1 MIFSYILN
9 RKTCRVYDIGI
20 NSLYSQVASRGSLYL
35 YVYLKKEYDGKQEIR
50 DSIRL
55 RFVRRGGM
63 RLCRYLLAARRLP
76 SAGGNGK
83 MFRVVNPRFCMKNE
97 TCAFYRDATPIVY
110 ARGFTRMQK
119 RMLPD
124 QYDKFSWKLI
134 PHFGRNPYYERR
146 NGKRVLPPDEQELI
160 AYVAG
165 QVGVTEEFK
174 FDKYEYRYNWK
185 D

>member
-1 MIFSYILN
+1 MGNKKLEIPYGFALCGEAECACAG
-9 RKTCRVYDIGI
+9 TCLRHVAY
-20 NSLYSQVASRGSLYL
+20 LQQV
-35 YVYLKKEYDGKQEIR
+35 ETE
-50 DSIRL
+50 
-55 RFVRRGGM
+55 
-63 RLCRYLLAARRLP
+63 
-76 SAGGNGK
+76 K

-134 PHFGRNPYYERR
+134 PHFGRNPYFERR
-146 NGKRVLPPDEQELI
+146 RGDRKLNLQEQEIIRKALKQ
-160 AYVAG
+160 A
-165 QVGVTEEFK
+165 GVTENLD
-174 FDKYEYRYNWK
+174 FDLKEDGFNWF

>member
-1 MIFSYILN
+1 MVNKKLEIPYGFALCGEAECACAG
-9 RKTCRVYDIGI
+9 TCLRHVAY
-20 NSLYSQVASRGSLYL
+20 LQQV
-35 YVYLKKEYDGKQEIR
+35 ETE
-50 DSIRL
+50 
-55 RFVRRGGM
+55 
-63 RLCRYLLAARRLP
+63 
-76 SAGGNGK
+76 K

>member
-1 MIFSYILN
+1 MIFSCILN

-83 MFRVVNPRFCMKNE
+83 NVQGGESPFLHE
-97 TCAFYRDATPIVY
+97 
-110 ARGFTRMQK
+110 K
-119 RMLPD
+119 R
-124 QYDKFSWKLI
+124 
-134 PHFGRNPYYERR
+134 NV
-146 NGKRVLPPDEQELI
+146 RVLPR
-160 AYVAG
+160 
-165 QVGVTEEFK
+165 
-174 FDKYEYRYNWK
+174 RYA
-185 D
+185 DSLCPRVYPYAEADAARPV